1 MTNVAQMIPGST
13 SASPIAKLRAMM
25 TRLWPSVLFYS
36 AVLIAAILAL
46 KLPSATDYVGADNDD
61 GMRLVEV
68 RDFLNG
74 QGWFDLM
81 QYRMGLGDGTLMH
94 WSRLIDLPIA
104 TLIRFFGFFF
114 PQERAEAV
122 ALAVWPLSLIVPSLW
137 AMGLAGR
144 RIGGTFGM
152 HVALGLTALLLVP
165 NNRFPPGAIDHHNVQ
180 FALVA
185 IMTAMLLDENHRPFS
200 YAFAGLAAA
209 TAIAIGAETT
219 PFVAV
224 VCVVVA
230 VSWAWEGEPFARAA
244 KAFGLALALSLS
256 LLFVGT
262 VPPRLYSAV
271 TCDNLSLGYYS
282 LAAIGGGL
290 LLFAATFASGKRR
303 LLRFAA
309 LGGIGMVVLV
319 SAVTIAPQCLHNP
332 LADLDPLLVKLWLD
346 RVQEAQSILGANWQ
360 DPFTLGFYYSTGAF
374 ALAVCVFR
382 LAYGDRVRVHL
393 VLLSLLAVS
402 WTIAAVQVRG
412 TAFSNLLAILP
423 LTLLIID
430 MRRISASDGEDV
442 AAAFC
447 YLSTVLMSVAAVWG
461 LTGGLIGM
469 QMGNGESIL
478 QTAPAKPSCSS
489 KSSIA
494 PLADL
499 PAGLVV
505 APSDVGVSILRFT
518 GNRILAAPYH
528 RNQGGMLTEIHIGLA
543 EPQEAEAFLKGV
555 GATVL
560 AYCADNPQTREL
572 TKMKPD
578 GLYAQLAKGVVP
590 AYLQS
595 IPTPEG
601 APIRFFRYVPTG
613 S

>member
-1 MTNVAQMIPGST
+1 MTNVAQVVDAPASVW
-13 SASPIAKLRAMM
+13 SAAKLRTMM
-25 TRLWPSVLFYS
+25 TGLWPSVLLYS
-36 AVLIAAILAL
+36 AFLIAAILAL
-46 KLPSATDYVGADNDD
+46 KLPGATDYVGADNDD

-81 QYRMGLGDGTLMH
+81 QYRMGLGAGTLMH

-104 TLIRFFGFFF
+104 MLIRFFGMLAS
-114 PQERAEAV
+114 PQRAEAL
-122 ALAVWPLSLIVPSLW
+122 ALAVWPLSLTIPSLW

-152 HVALGLTALLLVP
+152 HIALGLTAFLLVP
-165 NNRFPPGAIDHHNVQ
+165 SNRFLPGAIDHHNAQ

-185 IMTAMLLDENHRPFS
+185 IMTAMLLEENYRPLN
-200 YAFAGLAAA
+200 YAIAGLAAA

-219 PFVAV
+219 PFVAS
-224 VCVVVA
+224 VCVVVS

-244 KAFGLALALSLS
+244 KAFGLALALSIS
-256 LLFVGT
+256 LLFFGT

-290 LLFAATFASGKRR
+290 LLFAATFASNANR
-303 LLRFAA
+303 LLRITA
-309 LGGIGMVVLV
+309 LGAIGAVVLA
-319 SAVTIAPQCLHNP
+319 SAITIAPQCLRNP

-346 RVQEAQSILGANWQ
+346 GVQEAQSILALNRQ
-360 DPFTLGFYYSTGAF
+360 EPFTLGFFYSTGVF

-382 LAYGDRVRVHL
+382 LAHGDRVRVHL
-393 VLLSLLAVS
+393 VLLFLLGVSLA
-402 WTIAAVQVRG
+402 IAAVQVRG
-412 TAFSNLLAILP
+412 TMFSNLLAILP

-430 MRRISASDGEDV
+430 LRGMSAGDSENV

-461 LTGGLIGM
+461 LVGGLIGM
-469 QMGNGESIL
+469 QVENGESIL
-478 QTAPAKPSCSS
+478 QPASTKPSCTS
-489 KSSIA
+489 KSSLA
-494 PLADL
+494 PLTEV

-518 GNRILAAPYH
+518 DNRILAAPYH
-528 RNQGGMLTEIHIGLA
+528 RNQGGMLTELHIGLA
-543 EPQEAEAFLKGV
+543 EPREAEAFLKGAGV
-555 GATVL
+555 TVL
-560 AYCADNPQTREL
+560 AFCADNPQTKEL
-572 TKMKPD
+572 AKMKPD
-578 GLYAQLAKGVVP
+578 GLYAQLEKGLVP
-590 AYLQS
+590 AYLKPM
-595 IPTPEG
+595 PTPDG
-601 APIRFFRYVPTG
+601 APIRFFRYVPAG